1 MSTQTPRAAPHLS
14 LVLVSGFHDASEGSA
29 ATARG
34 PVTKLMTFG
43 PSGADPGPSRGST
56 RRCKSCPRG
65 GDSAATEA
73 PGDRRLPWWYR
84 SITTPRAAA
93 GQPVPRSTAEE
104 QLDGVKAGPAGG
116 ARPGQ

>member
-1 MSTQTPRAAPHLS
+1 MRGAHCRRRAALAE
-14 LVLVSGFHDASEGSA
+14 VAGFHDASEGSA

-34 PVTKLMTFG
+34 PTTKPLALNS
-43 PSGADPGPSRGST
+43 SGADPDRVGGRT
-56 RRCKSCPRG
+56 RRCLRCRNCAIG
-65 GDSAATEA
+65 VATEA
-73 PGDRRLPWWYR
+73 PGDQGLPWWYR